1 MKYIVYSYSDEK
13 GKFYYIGR
21 GRVGRE
27 IENHKRVK
35 VPPKERILILHKD
48 LTKQQSV
55 DYEKGLIKF
64 YGRKIDGGILENL
77 SIGGHCGSEGVPPW
91 NKGKRCEYISKSNSK
106 RIGELHPLFGKPL
119 SEEVRE
125 KISKSNTGKKHSDEV
140 KDKIRNKHSGVEKTE
155 EHRKNISKGKKG
167 MKQSETHRQNNSKSK
182 CKFLY
187 KIQTPTGDIIET
199 ENMRRFSIENNLPP
213 ASMHRLS
220 VGEYVE
226 YRGYKLIE
234 KVHLIVKAT

>member
-1 MKYIVYSYSDEK
+1 MNYIVYAYCNEF

-35 VPPKERILILHKD
+35 VPPRERILILHKN
-48 LTKQQSV
+48 LTKQESV

-91 NKGKRCEYISKSNSK
+91 NKGKKCEYISESNSK
-106 RIGELHPLFGKPL
+106 RIGELHPFYGKSLPK
-119 SEEVRE
+119 EIRD
-125 KISKSNTGKKHSDEV
+125 KISKSNKGKKHTEES
-140 KDKIRNKHSGVEKTE
+140 KNKISESNLGIKKTE
-155 EHRKNISKGKKG
+155 QHRKNISKGKKG
-167 MKQSETHRQNNSKSK
+167 MKQSETHRRNNSKSK

-187 KIQTPTGDIIET
+187 KIETPTGEIIET
-199 ENMRRFSIENNLPP
+199 ENMRKFSIENNLPP

-220 VGEYVE
+220 VGQYIE
-226 YRGYKLIE
+226 YRGYKLVDKIQ
-234 KVHLIVKAT
+234 LIVKPT